1 IMTPAARTVP
11 IHTLSPIINTIQPR
25 PQTNNT
31 SRRLPQLPMREL
43 PTITPTN
50 PSATYF
56 DLQNDDDEI
65 EANKFAR
72 TNELFYY
79 QTSSE
84 SSSNSNNSLTSD
96 NSNHGTHEGHT
107 HTDQHDDEYEYD
119 DEQTS
124 PFEYDA

>member
-1 IMTPAARTVP
+1 MTPAARTVP

-25 PQTNNT
+25 PQANNT

-65 EANKFAR
+65 EA
-72 TNELFYY
+72 
-79 QTSSE
+79 
-84 SSSNSNNSLTSD
+84 
-96 NSNHGTHEGHT
+96 
-107 HTDQHDDEYEYD
+107 
-119 DEQTS
+119 
-124 PFEYDA
+124 